1 MFTEHL
7 LYFHLWQTSYN
18 NNNLIREHS
27 SQERELVA
35 CGVIADYSLGHVFT
49 HDNDLIMVN
58 CHILILQQHNTSL
71 THIVFYE
78 LSCRRI
84 YNLS

>member
-7 LYFHLWQTSYN
+7 LYLHLWRTSYTE
-18 NNNLIREHS
+18 NNLNGEHS

-49 HDNDLIMVN
+49 HGNDLIMVN
-58 CHILILQQHNTSL
+58 WDFLILQQHNPSL
-71 THIVFYE
+71 THVVF
-78 LSCRRI
+78 L
-84 YNLS
+84 

>member
-7 LYFHLWQTSYN
+7 LYLHLWQTWYN
-18 NNNLIREHS
+18 KNNLIREDS

-49 HDNDLIMVN
+49 HGNDLIVVN
-58 CHILILQQHNTSL
+58 WDILILQQHNPSL
-71 THIVFYE
+71 THIVF
-78 LSCRRI
+78 L
-84 YNLS
+84 